1 MFDNNAFC
9 SAEFPCTRTITLSM
23 QDTRT
28 RSVGGM
34 EIKKAENYLDLERDL
49 NFDVFGIVNIL
60 GDNLIDVL
68 DFGLGR
74 GRRGRSCD
82 AVIMSV
88 S

>member
-1 MFDNNAFC
+1 
-9 SAEFPCTRTITLSM
+9 
-23 QDTRT
+23 
-28 RSVGGM
+28 M